1 MKIDNLK
8 PVVHLLLNF
17 IIPNVAPRLGDQM
30 TVRKWELLML
40 YAIITRQLR
49 LSFRQLVIMHVWQCR
64 NQKRKR
70 LIPHVRLLSA
80 LLKKQGAILL
90 GEYAFNKPHITFS
103 IADVCRS
110 GWLKYVKTKFWHKVK
125 FGDDTK
131 VNVL

>member
-1 MKIDNLK
+1 MLSELLMLNKGVEMKIDNLK

-40 YAIITRQLR
+40 
-49 LSFRQLVIMHVWQCR
+49 

-80 LLKKQGAILL
+80 LLKKQGAILP
-90 GEYAFNKPHITFS
+90 GEYAFNKPHIMFS

-125 FGDDTK
+125 IGDDTK